1 MNGHCNHLALKC
13 SVCVKERQGRL
24 PTVYWLPKLHKRP
37 YKARFIANSSSCTTT
52 ELSKLLAS
60 CLTAVKNH
68 VIIYC
73 EKVYERSGKSLYWS
87 IKNSGKVLNKLKSRG
102 FRATSLS
109 TYDFSTLY
117 TTLPHNL
124 IKEKLINLIEWPFKR
139 EGSPYIAYNEIQAFF
154 TSEDTKRYK
163 LWSCQNVYEALKYF
177 LDNIYIRFG
186 TKLYR
191 QIVVIPMG
199 TNCAPLVAD
208 LFLFCYERDFM
219 TSLSDVKLAE
229 IIEAFKST
237 SRYLD
242 DLLNIDNPYFEG
254 MVNLIYPPEL
264 QLNKANT
271 SDTEAPFLDLHLF
284 QTDLFYLK
292 FMISAMTLISI

>member
-1 MNGHCNHLALKC
+1 MNGHCNHLALKF
-13 SVCVKERQGRL
+13 SVCVKERQDRL
-24 PTVYWLPKLHKRP
+24 PTMYWLPKLHKRP

-52 ELSKLLAS
+52 ELSKLLTS
-60 CLTAVKNH
+60 CLIAVKSH
-68 VIIYC
+68 VIKYC
-73 EKVYERSGKSLYWS
+73 EKVYERSGKNLFWS
-87 IKNSGKVLNKLKSRG
+87 IKTSGEVLNKLKSRG

-124 IKEKLINLIEWPFKR
+124 IKEKLINLIEWTFKR
-139 EGSPYIAYNEIQAFF
+139 EGSPYIACNERQAFF

-163 LWSCQNVYEALKYF
+163 LWSCQNVCEALIYL

-191 QIVVIPMG
+191 QIVGIPMG

-208 LFLFCYERDFM
+208 LFLFCYERNFM
-219 TSLSDVKLAE
+219 TSLSDVKQAE

-254 MVNLIYPPEL
+254 MVNRIYPPEL

-271 SDTEAPFLDLHLF
+271 SDTDDTEAHF
-284 QTDLFYLK
+284 
-292 FMISAMTLISI
+292 